1 MDKILEIQLGEYK
14 NINSVNVD
22 LHEKLFL
29 KNKSA
34 NILEYD
40 IRNVLSVTEVFDAER
55 QANEIYRI
63 YGNIEWLSILN
74 GLREDYNALS
84 DFFLPFYSPPGE
96 SHSFKNLLNSF
107 EIYLVRPSTVFTAVT
122 TTDNE
127 YIRYFEVIAT
137 LNEIEL
143 YNAGFSKNIFN
154 EQKYGFNLNID
165 IDISDYIDGLGFPLT
180 ELFLYFQYIPKE
192 NDENI
197 PEEMQ
202 RIVWNNNSGL
212 PNVVSYAPTQLS
224 IGDRIIGNKIL
235 LNKLNYSQELLQNQI
250 YYISTPYSSAGNIE
264 RLIWYY
270 NPFVPLRLRY
280 FNNEIKRANTGSTSY
295 EVRNS
300 IPYYAI
306 SISDGNYV
314 WREILPQGY
323 IDPITSNGVDYP
335 FINGKRYL
343 FSNIVLDIVPS
354 LDDFNT
360 GNVFSEIKLN
370 NPTVLNTR
378 PITDLNDIGKPCQ

>member
-1 MDKILEIQLGEYK
+1 MDKKLEILLPEK
-14 NINSVNVD
+14 RNVDSVNVD
-22 LHEKLFL
+22 LYDKFYL
-29 KNKSA
+29 KNQEA
-34 NILEYD
+34 NLIEYD

-55 QANEIYRI
+55 QNNQIYRI

-74 GLREDYNALS
+74 GLREDYNSIS

-96 SHSFKNLLNSF
+96 SYSFKDLLNSF

-122 TTDNE
+122 TTDSE

-154 EQKYGFNLNID
+154 EQEYGFNLNID
-165 IDISDYIDGLGFPLT
+165 IDIGDYIDALGFPLT

-202 RIVWNNNSGL
+202 RIVWNDNSGL
-212 PNVVSYAPTQLS
+212 PNVVSYVPTQLS
-224 IGDRIIGNKIL
+224 IGDRIIGNKIS

-250 YYISTPYSSAGNIE
+250 YYISTPYSIAGNIE

-280 FNNEIKRANTGSTSY
+280 FNNEVKRANTGSTSY

-306 SISDGNYV
+306 NIGDGNYV

-323 IDPITSNGVDYP
+323 IDPITGNGVDYP

-343 FSNIVLDIVPS
+343 FSNVVLDIVPS